1 MDDEKEYLRRGF
13 SACIRKPF
21 SKESLAH
28 GVTAVVGTAR
38 GSEWKP
44 DFSLILA
51 GEENRQEMLAVFVM
65 ESRKDLRELHAAMQE
80 NNRSVIWE
88 ILHKNLPLWETVRLD
103 YPMDRLRQIVVCSP
117 EEWKD
122 DDLMQIDEI
131 ERAAER
137 LVEYAE
143 RSMLEL

>member
-1 MDDEKEYLRRGF
+1 
-13 SACIRKPF
+13 
-21 SKESLAH
+21 
-28 GVTAVVGTAR
+28 
-38 GSEWKP
+38 
-44 DFSLILA
+44 
-51 GEENRQEMLAVFVM
+51 
-65 ESRKDLRELHAAMQE
+65 
-80 NNRSVIWE
+80 
-88 ILHKNLPLWETVRLD
+88 
-103 YPMDRLRQIVVCSP
+103 MDRLRQIVVCSP

>member
-1 MDDEKEYLRRGF
+1 
-13 SACIRKPF
+13 
-21 SKESLAH
+21 
-28 GVTAVVGTAR
+28 
-38 GSEWKP
+38 
-44 DFSLILA
+44 
-51 GEENRQEMLAVFVM
+51 MLAVFVM